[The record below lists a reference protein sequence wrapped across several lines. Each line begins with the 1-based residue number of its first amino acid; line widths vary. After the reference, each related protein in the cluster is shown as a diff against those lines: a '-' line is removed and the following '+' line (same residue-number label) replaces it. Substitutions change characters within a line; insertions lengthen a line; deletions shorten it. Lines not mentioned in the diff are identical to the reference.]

1 MNPKS
6 PTDLRSVQPR
16 ADQDGRWLVLHKMA
30 TVALFLLP
38 AVVISTPTNL
48 LPFGLLLLISS
59 VLGVDWLWRARR
71 LARPYAGLLSLLA
84 LAVIALGLW
93 SVWHFDQVI
102 KDVDNRSRFLV
113 MPWALLWVCALRPRR
128 EALWWGAWVGLLGT
142 ALVSAVQIISGVER
156 AEGWTNAIVLADTA
170 LVLMVV
176 LVFCRP
182 PRRWGL
188 IAVGM
193 LAGSAVILLSG
204 SRGVWPAL
212 LLLLFAMT
220 LSVRWRSGHFRL
232 SALLGGVALVGGLIL
247 AVPELREVTRLN
259 ELHSDVQRIE
269 RGDANSSAGARLERL
284 QVAWHTL
291 LERPWK
297 GIGIG
302 HFDTAMERLPECRP
316 PATPVERCDL
326 GHAHNDLAEWGAT
339 LGIPGLVL
347 LFGVYGLPL
356 WLFVHLHRRSGEHIF
371 HGPAAA
377 GIMLVGSYV
386 LCGLTQSMFAHQ
398 IAASTYAALVGVL
411 AGLSLLDAAQRRTA
425 TQG

>member
-1 MNPKS
+1 
-6 PTDLRSVQPR
+6 
-16 ADQDGRWLVLHKMA
+16 
-30 TVALFLLP
+30 
-38 AVVISTPTNL
+38 
-48 LPFGLLLLISS
+48 
-59 VLGVDWLWRARR
+59 
-71 LARPYAGLLSLLA
+71 
-84 LAVIALGLW
+84 
-93 SVWHFDQVI
+93 
-102 KDVDNRSRFLV
+102 
-113 MPWALLWVCALRPRR
+113 
-128 EALWWGAWVGLLGT
+128 
-142 ALVSAVQIISGVER
+142 
-156 AEGWTNAIVLADTA
+156 
-170 LVLMVV
+170 
-176 LVFCRP
+176 
-182 PRRWGL
+182 
-188 IAVGM
+188 
-193 LAGSAVILLSG
+193 
-204 SRGVWPAL
+204 
-212 LLLLFAMT
+212 